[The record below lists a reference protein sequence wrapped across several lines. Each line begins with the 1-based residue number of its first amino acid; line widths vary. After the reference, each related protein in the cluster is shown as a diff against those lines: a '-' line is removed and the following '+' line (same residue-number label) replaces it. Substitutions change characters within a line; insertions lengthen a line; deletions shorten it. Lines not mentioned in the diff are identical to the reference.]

1 MPTTKTWTSIVPNNI
16 DKVWD
21 FFSRP
26 ENLNEITPDDMKFQF
41 LTDTKGKKMYEGM
54 IIRYKVS
61 PLPLMKFNWVT
72 EITKIREKEYFVD
85 EQRIGPYRM
94 WHHEHHF
101 EAVEGGVKMTDIVS
115 YRVPFG
121 LLGKLVNWLFVGKKV
136 AGIFKYRE
144 QVIGRFFEVGGQRSG
159 I

>member
-1 MPTTKTWTSIVPNNI
+1 MPTTKTWTSLVPQNI

-72 EITKIREKEYFVD
+72 EITKISEKEYFVD

-101 EAVEGGVKMTDIVS
+101 RKIDDNTTEMKDILTYDV
-115 YRVPFG
+115 G
-121 LLGKLVNWLFVGKKV
+121 KGILGPILDKLFIGKKV
-136 AGIFKYRE
+136 DGIFDFRE
-144 QVIGRFFEVGGQRSG
+144 EMISKHFK
-159 I
+159 